1 MREDVVEPGVRFDVD
16 PDSVEHDR
24 EQEQVVNH
32 NETNK
37 GPGKRSGHVRPEL
50 AKYTNHLGRYTSLS
64 SLVGRYTNLC
74 NHLGSY
80 TSLSII

>member
-32 NETNK
+32 YETNK
-37 GPGKRSGHVRPEL
+37 GPGKRSGQVRPEL
-50 AKYTNHLGRYTSLS
+50 S
-64 SLVGRYTNLC
+64 
-74 NHLGSY
+74 
-80 TSLSII
+80 